1 MLTVCPKCTLTL
13 AVSAGDLRVG
23 QGYVRCGR
31 CTTVFNA
38 LLSLRDAAA
47 EAEAAPLESEINES
61 LGNTTVETIVLEGD
75 GVLQTEEFVDIGT
88 INQKIADATRL
99 HGQTDVRDEPGVAA
113 EPDAPYDLDAPALPP
128 GDDSMPE
135 HWLHDEEADDA
146 APEPS
151 EQELEDAL
159 EQSLRADAAPSL
171 PQRRRQS
178 LLWAVAA
185 ALLVVVAGLQ
195 LIHHWRNE
203 LSLNASWYHLLRGPY
218 QQLGL
223 PLNPQWNLESY
234 DLRQLGGGTDDR
246 SRTLR
251 IQLSLANRAQ
261 SDLPFPVLRLALY
274 NRFGK
279 RLLTR
284 DLTASDYL
292 SPAMHSGEFMAR
304 AQRYDTEF
312 GIANLATDV
321 ASFELDVCLP
331 AARGMRCASDQPRT

>member
-47 EAEAAPLESEINES
+47 ETETAPQESEINES
-61 LGNTTVETIVLEGD
+61 QGNTTVETIVLEGD

-99 HGQTDVRDEPGVAA
+99 HGQTDVHRDIDVP
-113 EPDAPYDLDAPALPP
+113 LPP
-128 GDDSMPE
+128 GDDSIPE
-135 HWLHDEEADDA
+135 HWLHDDDNEEPEAELDA
-146 APEPS
+146 FAPEPQPQPQPYA
-151 EQELEDAL
+151 EP
-159 EQSLRADAAPSL
+159 APETEPAHAS
-171 PQRRRQS
+171 RRRS
-178 LLWAVAA
+178 VLWAVAA
-185 ALLVVVAGLQ
+185 ALLVTVAGMQ

-203 LSLNASWYHLLRGPY
+203 LSLNATWYRLLRGPY
-218 QQLGL
+218 QQLGVS
-223 PLNPQWNLESY
+223 LNPQWNLDSY
-234 DLRQLGGGTDDR
+234 DLRQLGGGTD
-246 SRTLR
+246 SRLNTLR

-284 DLTASDYL
+284 DLTAGDYL
-292 SPAMHSGEFMAR
+292 TPAMHSGEFMTRAR
-304 AQRYDTEF
+304 RYDTEF

-331 AARGMRCASDQPRT
+331 AERGMRCANDQPRS